1 MAMVSSFSSS
11 TGAGAAGA
19 AGATGAA
26 GGGAAGAAAGA
37 AAAGAAGPLPRC
49 FRYSSNEGASP
60 MDLRGSSCWKAA
72 GSRVSNMPPAPLA
85 GPLKRAVP
93 LVRGAKAGEKAAAEP
108 KRATEARA
116 SFMVLGVK
124 VE

>member
-26 GGGAAGAAAGA
+26 GGGAAGA

-116 SFMVLGVK
+116 SFMVLGVR